1 MTQPSDLSPPDDWS
15 SSEQRLWTAF
25 REGALLDLEGPSPVT
40 GSPGSEYWGPERIIR
55 AEVISHLLIHG
66 PEQFPGK
73 PARLMLK
80 GARVSGWID
89 VGCAELKSFNFSEC
103 VFDRAP
109 FLNDATAQFIGFTN
123 CLLPGLD
130 AQRIRCSGPAWLSG
144 NRVLGP
150 VHMQDGE
157 IGGDL
162 LLTGSTI
169 DAGQAKWA
177 IGLDGTHVASDLDMC
192 AVHVTGMFSMDTVR
206 IDGDLLLNNAKL
218 VQPGQW
224 ALYAPKL
231 AVGASLIGHT
241 GVQVTGGVFL
251 EGSTFEGNVMLN
263 RLEVS
268 RPLEIALA
276 LDHSRVALAFKCDD
290 ARIRGTV
297 RFHQMVVGCQI
308 SLERAKVGD
317 IKKGEEAVRADHLQV
332 EGSAL
337 FADLDLAGPLNLHGA
352 RIDCNLSIAGAKL
365 SASGT
370 AAALNADRARVGN
383 HLIARNC
390 ASDGAVILTAIQIDG
405 NTNFIDATIV
415 NGSATA
421 LDLRRAVLRGSLEA
435 TGSFTAVGSVKL
447 TNATVAVDLRL
458 TDATLKNP
466 RGRALAASGLHVT
479 GDLIADR
486 CVVEG
491 LVDLAGSVLDGDLR
505 LVDATLTGL
514 SADES
519 SRGSAVDTKGEWRG
533 LAVRCTG
540 SRIGGDIDLRGANL
554 KRELVIDSVTVGRT
568 VHLEGTHLA
577 TEGPSA
583 LRADGFTADTLVLK
597 PAVQPVHA
605 ISLASAN
612 VQELTDGATSW
623 PVAAAIN
630 ISGFHY
636 ERLHSEVPV
645 AERLVWLERATPTYA
660 AGPYEELAACLD
672 LAGRDGDARAV
683 RLASIRRAHQSKNL
697 IIRLWGGLQDAVI
710 GYGYAPSRALAI
722 FGLLLVGAS
731 LWFSIGVDGCLPAS
745 PGLCPVKADEHP
757 SWDPWLYSLD
767 LLIPLVD
774 LGHEKAW
781 DPLGVSK
788 LVTMVLVMS
797 GWVLTTTVIAAAS
810 RTLRR
815 A

>member
-1 MTQPSDLSPPDDWS
+1 MTRPSDLSPPDDWS
-15 SSEQRLWTAF
+15 PSEQRLWAAF
-25 REGALLDLEGPSPVT
+25 REGAQLDLEGPSPVT

-55 AEVISHLLIHG
+55 AEVISHLLMHG
-66 PEQFPGK
+66 PEQSPGK

-80 GARVSGWID
+80 GARVSGWLD
-89 VGCAELKSFNFSEC
+89 VGCAELASFSFDEC

-109 FLNDATAQFIGFTN
+109 FLNDATAQFIGFTS

-130 AQRIRCSGPAWLSG
+130 AQRVRCSGPAWLSG
-144 NRVLGP
+144 NRFLGP
-150 VHMQDGE
+150 VHVQDGE

-169 DAGQAKWA
+169 DGGQAERA
-177 IGLDGTHVASDLDMC
+177 VGLDGTHVAGDLDMC
-192 AVHVTGMFSMDTVR
+192 AVQVTGVFSMETVR
-206 IDGDLLLNNAKL
+206 IDGDLRLNNAKL
-218 VQPGQW
+218 AAPGQW

-231 AVGASLIGHT
+231 AVGASVVGHT

-251 EGSTFEGNVMLN
+251 EGSVFEGNVMLN

-268 RPLEIALA
+268 RPLDIALA
-276 LDHSRVALAFKCDD
+276 LDHCRVALAFQCED
-290 ARIRGTV
+290 ARFRGTV
-297 RFHQMVVGCQI
+297 RLHHMVVGCQI
-308 SLERAKVGD
+308 SLQRAKVGD
-317 IKKGEEAVRADHLQV
+317 VKKDEDAVRADHLEV

-337 FADLDLAGPLNLHGA
+337 FADLDLAAPLYLHGA
-352 RIDCNLSIAGAKL
+352 RIDCNLSVAGAKL
-365 SASGT
+365 SAAGT
-370 AAALNADRARVGN
+370 AAALNADRARIGN
-383 HLIARNC
+383 HLVARNC
-390 ASDGAVILTAIQIDG
+390 ASDGAVVLTAIQVDG
-405 NTNFIDATIV
+405 NTNFIDATIA
-415 NGSATA
+415 NGSGTA
-421 LDLRRAVLRGSLEA
+421 LDLRRAVLKGSLEA
-435 TGSFTAVGSVKL
+435 TGSFTATGSVKL
-447 TNATVAVDLRL
+447 TNAAVGVDLRL

-486 CVVEG
+486 CTVEG
-491 LVDLAGSVLDGDLR
+491 LVDLAGCLLDGDLR

-519 SRGSAVDTKGEWRG
+519 SRGSAVDAKGEWRG

-540 SRIGGDIDLRGANL
+540 ARIVGDVDLRGAQL
-554 KRELVIDSVTVGRT
+554 KRELVLDSATVGRT
-568 VHLEGTHLA
+568 VRLEGTHLA
-577 TEGPSA
+577 AEGPSA
-583 LRADGFTADTLVLK
+583 LRADGLTAETLVLK
-597 PAVQPVHA
+597 PAARPVHA

-612 VQELTDGATSW
+612 VQELADGATSW
-623 PVAAAIN
+623 PVAAGIN

-636 ERLHSEVPV
+636 ERLDSDLPV
-645 AERLVWLERATPTYA
+645 AERLLWLERATPTYA
-660 AGPYEELAACLD
+660 AGPYEKLAACLD
-672 LAGRDGDARAV
+672 LAGQDGDARAV
-683 RLASIRRAHQSKNL
+683 RLASIRRSHQSKNL
-697 IIRLWGGLQDAVI
+697 MIRLWGGLQDAVI
-710 GYGYAPSRALAI
+710 GYGYAPGRALAI
-722 FGLLLVGAS
+722 FGLVLVGAS
-731 LWFSIGVDGCLPAS
+731 LWFSLGTPGCPPAG

-757 SWDPWLYSLD
+757 TWDPWLYSLD

-797 GWVLTTTVIAAAS
+797 GWVLTTTVIAAAG